1 MYAAGED
8 FAIPEKSHLTLSSNV
23 GIQISVPIINDGVF
37 ELRESFLVNLSFPRE
52 HSSQSSAEVIIL
64 DDDGMSVS
72 LLSSLLIYRYSS
84 CTQS

>member
-8 FAIPEKSHLTLSSNV
+8 FAIPEKSHLNLSSNV

-37 ELRESFLVNLSFPRE
+37 ELRESFLVNLSFPKE

-64 DDDGMSVS
+64 DNDSMSVS
-72 LLSSLLIYRYSS
+72 LLSSLLIYSS
-84 CTQS
+84 CT